1 MTLIHIDTLDLFD
14 LYKKEFAG
22 LFDFFFKKAKSESNI
37 ERLLKFI
44 LVNLKND
51 NKNVRLYLVLDDKF
65 EPVAYYI
72 LQLYFSIDTF
82 EPECFIYQVCS
93 RVGII
98 KEIDDKLIA
107 ELKAE
112 GIKNIEFRT
121 KRKEKAFEKHL
132 DKRFEKVATIYG
144 MKLGG

>member
-1 MTLIHIDTLDLFD
+1 MTLLHIDTLDLFD

-72 LQLYFSIDTF
+72 LQVYISIDTF
-82 EPECFIYQVCS
+82 EWECFIYQVCS
-93 RVGII
+93 RIGII
-98 KEIDDKLIA
+98 KEIDDTLIQF
-107 ELKAE
+107 LKAE

-121 KRKEKAFEKHL
+121 KRGILALEKHI
-132 DKRFEKVATIYG
+132 DKRFEKVGVIYG
-144 MKLGG
+144 MKL